1 MKTVQLTARQTE
13 VLRAMRAMQ
22 RSARKAPTQAKLAA
36 ALGIKQHTLS
46 EHITNLA
53 LKGVVRKYGTS
64 SRIAFYEIAKTKT
77 SV

>member
-13 VLRAMRAMQ
+13 VLRTVRAMQ
-22 RSARKAPTQAKLAA
+22 RSSRKAPTQAKLAA

-53 LKGVVRKYGTS
+53 SKGVVTKYGQS
-64 SRIAFYEIAKTKT
+64 NRIKFYDLKKA
-77 SV
+77 

>member
-13 VLRAMRAMQ
+13 VLRTMRAMQ
-22 RSARKAPTQAKLAA
+22 RSSRKAPTQEKLAA

-53 LKGVVRKYGTS
+53 LKGVVTKYGQVN
-64 SRIAFYEIAKTKT
+64 RIKFYDLKKA
-77 SV
+77 